1 MDPRSAHPIR
11 KAALV
16 AALLGLLAAC
26 SGESSSQLAASGK
39 AFLDKQDTKAAVI
52 QFKSALQKEP
62 QSGELR
68 FLLGKALLAA
78 GDAAGAAVE
87 LAKAQDLQFDPNQ
100 TLPLLARALLQAGE
114 HRRLTTTWG
123 ATTLADRPAQAALQT
138 ALAAAWLRQGD
149 AAKAAS
155 AVDGALAAV
164 PDHVP
169 ALVQRAR
176 LEAMANHP
184 DAALALLEPALAR
197 DGRSA
202 EGWQLQGEILEQ
214 ARGDRAGALKAY
226 QRALEAD
233 PAFVPAHLALVTAAL
248 QADDLAAA
256 RERAAKLRQA
266 LPRHPQTLYVD
277 ARLALASKD
286 LKAAREST
294 QALLKIAPESP
305 AVLQLAG
312 MVELQGGSP
321 LVAANH
327 FARALQ
333 ADPGNPFVRR
343 LLARSYLRQG
353 QPAKALPVLEPLTG
367 RASVDAE
374 ALALTGQAQLQLG
387 DARAAEAL
395 FLRATQA
402 APADPRPRTT
412 LALMKLDRGEI
423 ETGFAQLEAIAAG
436 SADSAADLAIVSAR
450 LKRQEY
456 DAALRALDAM
466 ARKQPDSA
474 TVQEMRGRVFAARR
488 DGAAARRAF
497 ERALEIEPARY
508 SATAALAALDVAEG
522 RRPQAAERLQAAMRS
537 DPRNHAA
544 RLALAELRAAEGRPL
559 AELRTMVAEGIT
571 AAPGEAA
578 PRLRLVELLLAHQQ
592 VKEALAAAQEAA
604 AAMPA
609 DAEVQDALGR
619 CQELAGDTQQ
629 AISTFRKLAAA
640 DSRSA
645 RPHVRL
651 ADLLKT
657 SGNREGA
664 IASLERALEIE
675 PALEAAQT
683 RLADLLIVDGRP
695 KAAIDMAR
703 GLQQRAPASP
713 VGWLLE
719 GAIQR
724 RVKAPEAA
732 LEAYRNGLAR
742 AADSTPLALE
752 FDRSLRGAGRTA
764 EADRFAEGWQKRHP
778 EDTAFDV
785 HLSTAAIARR
795 DFARAESLLQK
806 VLARDPNHVQALNN
820 LAWVT
825 VQRGRPGAVALAQ
838 KAVDLQPNQPA
849 LMDTLAGALA
859 AEQQP
864 ARALELQRKVVE
876 LAPGEMGLRLN
887 LAKIALQAGDRGL
900 ARSELDRLAA
910 LGPKLPYQPEVQRLL
925 KTL

>member
-1 MDPRSAHPIR
+1 MHPRSAISALLPP
-11 KAALV
+11 LV
-16 AALLGLLAAC
+16 ALLAAC
-26 SGESSSQLAASGK
+26 SGESSSQLVASGK
-39 AFLDKQDTKAAVI
+39 AYLDKQDAKSAVI
-52 QFKSALQKEP
+52 QFKSALQKQP
-62 QSGELR
+62 QSGEAR
-68 FLLGKALLAA
+68 FLLGKALLAT
-78 GDAAGAAVE
+78 GDASGAALE
-87 LAKAQDLQFDPNQ
+87 LTKAHELQFDPNQ
-100 TLPLLARALLQAGE
+100 ALPLLARALLQAGE
-114 HRRLTTTWG
+114 QRRLTTTWG
-123 ATTLADRPAQAALQT
+123 AATLADRPAQAALQT
-138 ALAAAWLRQGD
+138 TLAAAWLRQGD
-149 AAKAAS
+149 ATKAGA
-155 AVDGALAAV
+155 AVERALAAV

-176 LEAMANHP
+176 MEAVAGRA

-197 DGRSA
+197 DGGSA
-202 EGWQLQGEILEQ
+202 EGWQLQGEILEHV
-214 ARGDRAGALKAY
+214 RGDRAAALKAY
-226 QRALEAD
+226 RRALEAD
-233 PAFVPAHLALVTAAL
+233 AAFVPAHLALVTAAL
-248 QADDLAAA
+248 QADDLPGA
-256 RERAAKLRQA
+256 RDQATRLRQA

-286 LKAAREST
+286 LKSAREST
-294 QALLKIAPESP
+294 QQLLKVAPDSP
-305 AVLQLAG
+305 VVLQLAG
-312 MVELQGGSP
+312 MVELQGGSA

-333 ADPGNPFVRR
+333 AEPGNAFVRR
-343 LLARSYLRQG
+343 ALARSHLRLG
-353 QPAKALPVLEPLTG
+353 QPAKALPVLEPLAG
-367 RASVDAE
+367 RTSVDAE
-374 ALALTGQAQLQLG
+374 ALALSGQAQLQLG

-412 LALMKLDRGEI
+412 LALMKLDRGEV
-423 ETGFAQLEAIAAG
+423 ESGFAQLEAIAAE
-436 SADSAADLAIVSAR
+436 SADGAADLAIVSAR
-450 LKRQEY
+450 LKRREY

-474 TVQEMRGRVFAARR
+474 TVQELRGRVFAARR

-522 RRPQAAERLQAAMRS
+522 RRPQAAERLQAAMRA

-559 AELRTMVAEGIT
+559 SELRALVAEGVT
-571 AAPGEAA
+571 AGPGEAT
-578 PRLRLVELLLAHQQ
+578 PRLRLVELLLAHKQ
-592 VKEALAAAQEAA
+592 VKDALAAAQEAA
-604 AAMPA
+604 AALPD
-609 DAEVQDALGR
+609 DAEIQDALGR

-645 RPHVRL
+645 KPHVRL
-651 ADLLKT
+651 ADLLKA

-664 IASLERALEIE
+664 IASLEHALEIE
-675 PALEAAQT
+675 PNLEAAQT

-695 KAAIDMAR
+695 KAAVDLAR
-703 GLQQRAPASP
+703 AMQQRSPASP

-742 AADSTPLALE
+742 AGDSTPLALE
-752 FDRSLRGAGRTA
+752 FDRALRAAGRAT

-785 HLSTAAIARR
+785 HLSTAAIARK
-795 DFARAESLLQK
+795 DLGGAETLLQK

-820 LAWVT
+820 LAWVM

-838 KAVDLQPNQPA
+838 KAVELLPNQPA
-849 LMDTLAGALA
+849 LMDTLASALA

-864 ARALELQRKVVE
+864 ARALELQRKVVD